1 MFLLTIAY
9 QIDSKPALDGGDV
22 APSPKI
28 RTVEVYY
35 TEPKGCYDENR
46 KFFLPGEVMSEEYDE
61 KTNSCSGV
69 KCGPDGVPYAWDG
82 VNCKDKKI
90 VNMF

>member
-9 QIDSKPALDGGDV
+9 QNDSKPALDGGEV

-69 KCGPDGVPYAWDG
+69 KCGPDGEKVMRAKR
-82 VNCKDKKI
+82 V
-90 VNMF
+90 